1 MNVATRYG
9 NLYDRS
15 RLLRRDKSFFFGGG
29 GVAVDT
35 VIQRTDQKSK
45 QMCRTCR
52 QFLFISKKCW
62 CWSQL

>member
-15 RLLRRDKSFFFGGG
+15 RLLRRDKSFFLGG

-35 VIQRTDQKSK
+35 VIQRTDQKSQ
-45 QMCRTCR
+45 QMCRTCK
-52 QFLFISKKCW
+52 QFRFISKKCW